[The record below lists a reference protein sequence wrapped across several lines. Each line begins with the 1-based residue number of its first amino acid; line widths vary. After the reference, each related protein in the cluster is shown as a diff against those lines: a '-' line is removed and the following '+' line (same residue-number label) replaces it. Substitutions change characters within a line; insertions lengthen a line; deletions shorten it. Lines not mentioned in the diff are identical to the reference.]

1 MLCAPPTSSRA
12 WVQWRFVRRSI
23 RPPLQGEPHELTLA
37 ADLYDLEAFLRAH
50 VRDVDGGERVIGDEF
65 DEHAGHGARQGA
77 PGEERRQRT
86 FEAPEIQHFRSGL
99 AIVIHCDSS

>member
-1 MLCAPPTSSRA
+1 MLCAPAMSSRA

-23 RPPLQGEPHELTLA
+23 RPLQGEPHELTLA
-37 ADLYDLEAFLRAH
+37 AALYDLIEFLRAH
-50 VRDVDGGERVIGDEF
+50 VRDVDGGERVVGDEF
-65 DEHAGHGARQGA
+65 DERAGLGTRQGA

-86 FEAPEIQHFRSGL
+86 FEAPKIQHFRSRL